1 MSSEY
6 RDIVERFAEGLS
18 PQEFALFEKMT
29 EEQRKDVM
37 YRAGVLRDDMAQ
49 GGILSGRKGFF
60 TGGSPRGPSE
70 DAAHERLGI
79 GSYGPD
85 GDVTRDRQRRERD
98 AVDANTTNTEVE
110 QDEEETG
117 FFQNVVNKI
126 KAGAATTSIPGALS
140 NFGINAINFN
150 PTIDP
155 ETGNIKT
162 SLFGDP
168 GTATKGKLNL
178 SNYLGDIENVNVND
192 FYRNAFNFDE
202 ENNYL
207 GTDFDKLNK
216 FTTEQG
222 LTLKPGMDLEQNLI
236 DNKIFGGNNRPIIE
250 KDYVAEAAAA
260 TAALTAN
267 YDSTQL
273 AMFNDLIAQGYSENY
288 AASVVSS
295 MLA

>member
-37 YRAGVLRDDMAQ
+37 YRAGVLRDDMAR
-49 GGILSGRKGFF
+49 GGIMNGRQDFRFGGGADMGSTSLAGERKEKNFGNDSGGLDAPDRRRDKNNNKNDSVAKV
-60 TGGSPRGPSE
+60 TSE
-70 DAAHERLGI
+70 
-79 GSYGPD
+79 P
-85 GDVTRDRQRRERD
+85 T
-98 AVDANTTNTEVE
+98 
-110 QDEEETG
+110 
-117 FFQNVVNKI
+117 FFQKVIDTMKT
-126 KAGAATTSIPGALS
+126 GAATTSIPGALS
-140 NFGINAINFN
+140 NFGINAIKFN

-162 SLFGDP
+162 SLFGDQ